1 MEIRPV
7 RFSAILDAE
16 NASEL
21 LSEYA
26 KECSIP
32 EIGAINPQRDLY
44 ERMEATGLMRT
55 FGAYH
60 MEQLI
65 GFASVLIYVLPH
77 YGRKVA
83 TMESLFVERRR
94 RTLGAGRKLMR
105 TVEEFAKGE
114 GCEVL
119 MYSAR
124 ARTRLE
130 KLLSLLTPYKR
141 TNSIFLRKL
150 G

>member
-1 MEIRPV
+1 MEIRAV
-7 RFSAILDAE
+7 RYTAILDAK
-16 NASEL
+16 EL

-32 EIGAINPQRDLY
+32 EIGEANPQRDLY
-44 ERMEATGLMRT
+44 ERMEATGLMHT
-55 FGAYH
+55 FGAFH

-65 GFASVLIYVLPH
+65 GFASVLLYVLPH

-83 TMESLFVERRR
+83 TMESLFVTRPK

-105 TVEEFAKGE
+105 VVEDFARRE

-124 ARTRLE
+124 AGTRLE
-130 KLLSLLTPYKR
+130 RLLLLLTTYKR
-141 TNSIFLRKL
+141 TNSVFLRRL
-150 G
+150 